1 MHRGPSPWYL
11 TAWTAMLA
19 VIAAVLLVW
28 PGMSP
33 AQPADRHATPLQ
45 DSTPV
50 ADRSVALER
59 ARRAVV
65 GVQAT
70 AVDGARSLRT
80 LGREREGSGVVIGS
94 DGLVLTIG
102 YLVLEADSV
111 ALVLDDGRTVPAR
124 PLGQDGASGLALVQA
139 LAPLAI
145 APAPLGR
152 PARLSAD
159 EPLMVASGGEDGSV
173 SVAGLVARRPFAA
186 YWEYHL
192 DQALFT
198 APARRDQSG
207 AGLFNG
213 RGELVGIGSL
223 FLADLR
229 ALPNDTA
236 NDTARGGD
244 RGAADTGPATA
255 AGPANLF
262 VPVDLLPPVIDEIR
276 QRGTTRAS
284 HRAWMG
290 LNCVELAGALRVVR
304 VTDDSPAD
312 VAGLEPGD
320 QILRIDGAEVHTL
333 SALWQALWSGG
344 ASEREVV
351 LDIRRHGEA
360 QAVKVYTV
368 DRQKTLRRPQ
378 GI

>member
-1 MHRGPSPWYL
+1 MHRGLSPWYL
-11 TAWTAMLA
+11 TAWTAVLA
-19 VIAAVLLVW
+19 VVGAVLLSW

-33 AQPADRHATPLQ
+33 AQVLTASAAATEDVQPL
-45 DSTPV
+45 
-50 ADRSVALER
+50 AERSRVLER

-80 LGREREGSGVVIGS
+80 LGREREGSGVVIGT

-102 YLVLEADSV
+102 YLVLEAESV
-111 ALVLDDGRTVPAR
+111 ALQLDDGRTVPAR
-124 PLGQDGASGLALVQA
+124 ALGLDGASGLGLVQA
-139 LAPLAI
+139 LTPLGI
-145 APAPLGR
+145 APVPLGR
-152 PARLSAD
+152 PAQLASD
-159 EPLMVASGGEDGSV
+159 EPLMVASGGEDASV
-173 SVAGLVARRPFAA
+173 SVARLLARRPFAG

-198 APARRDQSG
+198 APARRDQGG

-213 RGELVGIGSL
+213 RGELLGIGSL
-223 FLADLR
+223 FLADVR
-229 ALPNDTA
+229 AALASDA
-236 NDTARGGD
+236 DQRED
-244 RGAADTGPATA
+244 GADATPGAPAT
-255 AGPANLF
+255 GPANLF
-262 VPVDLLPPVIDEIR
+262 VPVDLLPPVIDELR

-284 HRAWMG
+284 QRAWLG

-320 QILRIDGAEVHTL
+320 HILRIDGAEVHTL
-333 SALWQALWSGG
+333 AALWQALWSGG
-344 ASEREVV
+344 VAEREVV
-351 LDIRRHGEA
+351 LDIQRRGEA
-360 QAVKVYTV
+360 QAVRVYSV